1 MKDTKIV
8 IIGTSHHNTYSTVR
22 CFGERGIQPNLIIY
36 GCKDSYILSSK
47 YLAKYHIA
55 KDAQDAIKCLVD
67 QHNAGEVKTIV
78 IPCSDEIVHL
88 LNKSYTQLKEYFHF
102 FNCGADG
109 LLTTFMNKSVQ
120 VKRAKEAGISI
131 PLSIE
136 GYAKEINHEEV
147 CYPCIIKPLESINGG
162 KNIKVCNNS
171 RELIDNLKHFKQDA
185 KVLVQEYIKKDYEI
199 VLLGL
204 ALGEEVFIPG
214 LIHKHRDI
222 QGSTTFA
229 TVESIDEINP
239 DIIDSCKRLCKSFNY
254 EGLFGIEM
262 IKRGKDHFF
271 IEMNLR
277 NDATT
282 YALSTAGINL
292 PIAYYKY
299 ITNDNYIIEIQKKV
313 NTINSIV
320 EFNDCIHI
328 LKGQLSPLQWVKDLK
343 GSCCKY
349 FYNKEDIKPFYKKLK
364 EFFAFFFYLAKMKL
378 YKHQYKKEDY
388 DSI

>member
-1 MKDTKIV
+1 MI
-8 IIGTSHHNTYSTVR
+8 R
-22 CFGERGIQPNLIIY
+22 CFGERGVCPCLILY
-36 GCKDSYILSSK
+36 GCSNNSYVLRSK
-47 YLAKYHIA
+47 YIQNYSLAKNA
-55 KDAQDAIKCLVD
+55 NDAIQLLIDSFNFEKD
-67 QHNAGEVKTIV
+67 KSIV
-78 IPCSDEIVHL
+78 ISCCDEISYL
-88 LNKSYTQLKEYFHF
+88 LNKNYSILKEKFYF
-102 FNCGADG
+102 FNCGKNEIISKFMDKKVQGEYAKKEG
-109 LLTTFMNKSVQ
+109 LMVPF
-120 VKRAKEAGISI
+120 
-131 PLSIE
+131 SIE
-136 GYAKEINHEEV
+136 TNVDDINKIEIT
-147 CYPCIIKPLESINGG
+147 YPCIVKPISSINGG
-162 KNIKVCNNS
+162 KNIKICNNS
-171 RELIDNLKHFKQDA
+171 RDLFESIKHYKQNT